1 MKRTGPL
8 TAAEGRKFGLVV
20 GGAFLVIGGILL
32 WREQGIPS
40 GVAAALGTSLLLGGL
55 LVPTRLGPVERAW
68 MKLAL
73 LISKV
78 TTPIFMGIIFFLVLT
93 PAGLIARAVGH
104 RALVHGGSSSWIPR
118 TAQNRQS
125 NLQRQF

>member
-1 MKRTGPL
+1 
-8 TAAEGRKFGLVV
+8 
-20 GGAFLVIGGILL
+20 
-32 WREQGIPS
+32 
-40 GVAAALGTSLLLGGL
+40 
-55 LVPTRLGPVERAW
+55 

-104 RALVHGGSSSWIPR
+104 RPLVHGGSSNWIPR
-118 TAQNRQS
+118 TTQNRQS